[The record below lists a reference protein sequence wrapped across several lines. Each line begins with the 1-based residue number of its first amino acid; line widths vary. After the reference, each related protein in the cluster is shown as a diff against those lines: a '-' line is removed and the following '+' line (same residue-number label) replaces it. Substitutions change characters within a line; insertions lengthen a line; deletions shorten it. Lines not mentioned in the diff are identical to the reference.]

1 MIHIYNEIG
10 DLHSPDDISL
20 VNAIPSDIRWN
31 RMNSNPT
38 VRTIY
43 ETVSDYEITYHLFP
57 AKFQNE
63 WYVGYVIKEM
73 HSHDI
78 DMYQKGVTV
87 YGISNANCKFNNDD
101 NTLLDGIKD
110 TSNFTYSNI

>member
-1 MIHIYNEIG
+1 MNADVP
-10 DLHSPDDISL
+10 DLHGVDDITL
-20 VNAIPSDIRWN
+20 VNAIPSDIQWN

-43 ETVSDYEITYHLFP
+43 EASSDYEITYHLFP

-63 WYVGYVIKEM
+63 WYVGHVIKEM

-78 DMYQKGVTV
+78 DIYQVGVTAF
-87 YGISNANCKFNNDD
+87 GIVNANCKFNNDD
-101 NTLLDGIKD
+101 NTLLGGIKD
-110 TSNFTYSNI
+110 TSNFTYSNIYN